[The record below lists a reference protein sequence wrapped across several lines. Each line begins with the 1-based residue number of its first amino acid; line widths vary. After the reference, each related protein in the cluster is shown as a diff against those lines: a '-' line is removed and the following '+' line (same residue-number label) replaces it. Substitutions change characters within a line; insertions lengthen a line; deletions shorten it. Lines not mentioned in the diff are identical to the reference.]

1 MPANRNHESAER
13 PDRNDARQDAYAGQ
27 TGTRSQL
34 TTESQSHR
42 MPAASWRNG
51 RVGYASMLRIRIKSG
66 TANEVERLFT
76 AHRAPAWRE
85 LQARG
90 ELLSWTLV
98 RSEATDDQYDLVTHW
113 ASKDAHD
120 RNEDSFVAE
129 VYAMALACYIAAR
142 PKAG

>member
-1 MPANRNHESAER
+1 MPANRNHGSAER
-13 PDRNDARQDAYAGQ
+13 PDRKDARQDAYAGQ

-34 TTESQSHR
+34 TTESHR
-42 MPAASWRNG
+42 APGASWRTG
-51 RVGYASMLRIRIKSG
+51 RVCYVSMLRVRIKSG

-76 AHRAPAWRE
+76 AHSVPAWRE

-90 ELLSWTLV
+90 ELLAWTLV
-98 RSEATDDQYDLVTHW
+98 PSEAADDQFDLVTHW
-113 ASKDAHD
+113 ASKKAHD

-129 VYAMALACYIAAR
+129 VYAMALACYIAAL